1 MAGAFDIELSTAGVP
16 IDALIASMCKS
27 ARRVRL
33 ADRAAL
39 YAQGEP
45 ANALFLILDGF
56 VKTSRICE
64 DGTEITIELLKYGDI
79 AGAIPARQLQ
89 SEHEETAQAIGDVV
103 VQRVLA
109 HELHHVVRGRGPGFG
124 RSLGETMVSEGLA
137 QCFEEEVGA
146 PTPFYAVFL
155 DSPALAKASAKARD
169 TASSLHHDYN
179 AWFFGRPGDPEWPR
193 YAGYSL
199 GYAIVKAWLDEND
212 ATAAESATVPA
223 NDIIGPWLGDA
234 RDIIVHPTR

>member
-79 AGAIPARQLQ
+79 AGAIPNRQLP
-89 SEHEETAQAIGDVV
+89 SENEETARAIGDVV
-103 VQRVLA
+103 VQCVLA
-109 HELHHVVRGRGPGFG
+109 RELRAAMEANPRLAVFVAEYLARSKRSAERRVFRAMTQSVDRRVIETLVELAGSFGAVPAWILAGDKAYPAGHRRPRGRIASGHELNPQWP
-124 RSLGETMVSEGLA
+124 S
-137 QCFEEEVGA
+137 Q
-146 PTPFYAVFL
+146 
-155 DSPALAKASAKARD
+155 ARPLK
-169 TASSLHHDYN
+169 LHS
-179 AWFFGRPGDPEWPR
+179 R
-193 YAGYSL
+193 YDL
-199 GYAIVKAWLDEND
+199 RE
-212 ATAAESATVPA
+212 
-223 NDIIGPWLGDA
+223 
-234 RDIIVHPTR
+234 

>member
-1 MAGAFDIELSTAGVP
+1 MAGVFDIELSTAGVP
-16 IDALIASMCKS
+16 IDALIASMCRS

-79 AGAIPARQLQ
+79 AGAIPNRQQ
-89 SEHEETAQAIGDVV
+89 PSEHEETARAIGDVV

-109 HELHHVVRGRGPGFG
+109 HELRAAMEVNPRLAVFVAEYLARSKRSAERRLFRAMTQSVDRRVIETLVELAGSFGARCPHGFSLEIRLTQQDIADLVGASRPVVSSIVSGLRKRGLLDYTRDMICVNDSALSLFA
-124 RSLGETMVSEGLA
+124 RSLDTGPKEVS
-137 QCFEEEVGA
+137 
-146 PTPFYAVFL
+146 
-155 DSPALAKASAKARD
+155 S
-169 TASSLHHDYN
+169 
-179 AWFFGRPGDPEWPR
+179 
-193 YAGYSL
+193 
-199 GYAIVKAWLDEND
+199 I
-212 ATAAESATVPA
+212 
-223 NDIIGPWLGDA
+223 
-234 RDIIVHPTR
+234 